1 MADFFGFIAQGWH
14 GRCKELRANRAQ
26 KIKTYQKKFPGRAEE
41 EDRQMK
47 KSMLRKNQKG
57 FTLIEIIAVLVILG
71 ILAAVAI
78 PKYIDMREDAV
89 KKSVVGVSSELNAR
103 ERLTLAQWKLQDKSG
118 NYTAP
123 DTIMGPDW
131 NGGLAIAST
140 TGFQYQGKTVTCT
153 RTAQTDENVP
163 ATWACVVTAGT

>member
-1 MADFFGFIAQGWH
+1 M
-14 GRCKELRANRAQ
+14 
-26 KIKTYQKKFPGRAEE
+26 KTAL
-41 EDRQMK
+41 
-47 KSMLRKNQKG
+47 LRKDEKG

-89 KKSVVGVSSELNAR
+89 KKAVVGVSSELNAR

-123 DTIMGPDW
+123 DTVLGPDW
-131 NGGLAIAST
+131 NGGAAIASG
-140 TGFQYQGKTVTCT
+140 TGFQYQGKTITCT
-153 RTAQTDENVP
+153 RTAQTTENEP
-163 ATWACVVTAGT
+163 ASWACAVSAGT

>member
-1 MADFFGFIAQGWH
+1 M
-14 GRCKELRANRAQ
+14 KM
-26 KIKTYQKKFPGRAEE
+26 KTALLK
-41 EDRQMK
+41 
-47 KSMLRKNQKG
+47 KNQKG

-89 KKSVVGVSSELNAR
+89 KKAVVGVTSELNAR

-123 DTIMGPDW
+123 DTVLGPDW
-131 NGGLAIAST
+131 NAGAAITSAP
-140 TGFQYQGKTVTCT
+140 FQYQGKTITCT
-153 RTAQTDENVP
+153 RANQTSENEP
-163 ATWACVVTAGT
+163 ASWACVVSAGT

>member
-1 MADFFGFIAQGWH
+1 
-14 GRCKELRANRAQ
+14 
-26 KIKTYQKKFPGRAEE
+26 
-41 EDRQMK
+41 MK
-47 KSMLRKNQKG
+47 KSLLRKNQKG

-103 ERLTLAQWKLQDKSG
+103 ERLTLAQHKLKDLSG

-123 DTIMGPDW
+123 DTVMGPDW
-131 NGGLAIAST
+131 NGGAAVVSG

-153 RTAQTDENVP
+153 RTAQATENEP
-163 ATWACVVTAGT
+163 ASWACVVTAGA

>member
-1 MADFFGFIAQGWH
+1 M
-14 GRCKELRANRAQ
+14 
-26 KIKTYQKKFPGRAEE
+26 KTAL
-41 EDRQMK
+41 
-47 KSMLRKNQKG
+47 LRKNQKG

-89 KKSVVGVSSELNAR
+89 KKAVVGVSSELNAR

-123 DTIMGPDW
+123 DTKMGPDW
-131 NGGLAIAST
+131 NAGAAIVSA

-153 RTAQTDENVP
+153 RTDQTSENEP
-163 ATWACVVTAGT
+163 ASWACVVSAGT

>member
-1 MADFFGFIAQGWH
+1 M
-14 GRCKELRANRAQ
+14 
-26 KIKTYQKKFPGRAEE
+26 KTALLK
-41 EDRQMK
+41 
-47 KSMLRKNQKG
+47 KNQKG

-89 KKSVVGVSSELNAR
+89 VKAVVGVSSELNAR

-123 DTIMGPDW
+123 DTKLGEDW
-131 NGGLAIAST
+131 AGNALIVSG
-140 TGFQYQGKTVTCT
+140 TGFQYQGKTITCT
-153 RTAQTDENVP
+153 RTAQADENVP
-163 ATWACVVTAGT
+163 ASWACVVTAGT